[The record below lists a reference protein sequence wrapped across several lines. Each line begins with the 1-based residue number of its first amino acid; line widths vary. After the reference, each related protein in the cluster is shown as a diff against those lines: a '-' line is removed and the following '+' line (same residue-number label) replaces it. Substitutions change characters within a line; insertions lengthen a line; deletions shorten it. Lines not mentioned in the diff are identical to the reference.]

1 MVYSLSDIKRKL
13 SAKFLGKAGIH
24 SLGISL
30 VENAVRIYVDSE
42 HEDALKDVLSEIEQE
57 AAPYKVLVIRSD
69 RSSIT

>member
-1 MVYSLSDIKRKL
+1 VVDSLSDIKRKL

-24 SLGISL
+24 SFGISP

-42 HEDALKDVLSEIEQE
+42 LDDAFQHVLSEIEKE
-57 AAPYKVLVIRSD
+57 AAPYKVLVIQSD